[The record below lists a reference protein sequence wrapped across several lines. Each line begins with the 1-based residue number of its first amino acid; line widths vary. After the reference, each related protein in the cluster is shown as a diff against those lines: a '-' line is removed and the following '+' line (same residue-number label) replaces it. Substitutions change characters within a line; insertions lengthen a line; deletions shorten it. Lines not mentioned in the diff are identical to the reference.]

1 MDLSEQHFPS
11 SSCSLV
17 NPSQLHMYI
26 LSIESAEEI
35 EEYVGDLIQG
45 TDGKKRQFIDELL
58 EKWQRSRQRAPE
70 SVQLYR
76 RNEEMDT
83 EVSEMMR
90 GCDAL
95 KKSKR
100 KGRNKQETMIY
111 TEKAP
116 APEEVKT
123 PIDLAKAQESSPSSS
138 SSSFKKKK
146 FVSLYAKEGQD
157 KLAILLPGRH
167 PCECLAQ
174 KHKLINNC
182 LTCGRIVCEQEGS
195 GPCLFCGSLV
205 CTEEEQEILQRDS
218 NKSQKLRKKL
228 MAGSFPYMCGPCCV
242 SGVERGCEGSEKD
255 VLPHEEAR
263 MQAGLEKALQHKD
276 KLLEF
281 DKNRL
286 VAEGKILIMSANIH
300 NCSFP
305 YMCGPCC
312 VSGVERGCEGSEKDV
327 LPHEEARMQAGLEKA
342 LQHKDKLLE
351 FDKNRF
357 DDTVHALN
365 TGSLGQSS
373 KPADCGPR
381 QHLRELVNP
390 NIIQAAPVWVDLIDP
405 APLRKPQSSQLKG
418 SQSDPSAERTRLR
431 IQDKELQ
438 EIADDGC
445 VRRTKVIDDES
456 DYFSTDSNQW
466 LSQAEREALRK
477 RGEELRE
484 LRHASRQG
492 RKITF
497 DFAGRQILEEGEK
510 MTEYYS
516 NVRRTKVID
525 DESDYF
531 STDSNQWLSQAERE
545 ALRKRGEELRELR
558 HASRQGRKIT
568 FDFAGRQIL
577 EEGEKMTEYYSKF
590 DDTVHAL
597 NTGSLGQSSK
607 PADCGPRQHLRE
619 LVNPNIIQAAPVWVD
634 LIDPAPLRKPQS
646 SQLKGSQSDPSAER
660 TRLRIQD
667 KELQEIADDGW
678 CLSMHQP
685 WASLL
690 IKGIKSVRRTKVIDD
705 ESDYF
710 STDSNQWLSQAEREA
725 LRKRGEELRELRHAS
740 RQGRKITF
748 DFAGRQIL
756 EEGEKMTEYYS
767 KFDDTVHALNTGSL
781 GQSSKPADCGPR
793 QHQRELVNPNIIQA
807 APVWVD
813 LIDPAP
819 LRKPQSSQLKGS
831 QSDPSAE
838 RTRLRI
844 QDKELQ
850 EIADDGWCLSMHQPW
865 ASLLIKGIKR
875 VEGRTWYSS
884 HRGRL
889 WIAAAGKRPTPQEIS
904 QVEASYRTM
913 YKRVPEFPKEYPT
926 GCLLGCVNM
935 ADCLSQEQFREQ
947 FQETCEE
954 SASPF
959 VFICSNPQELVVKFP
974 MKGKHKI
981 CKSCFCFYCIEMH
994 SCWCG
999 LTGFM
1004 QSCTRKQTTLIFLL
1018 FPVGINSIKA

>member
-1 MDLSEQHFPS
+1 R
-11 SSCSLV
+11 
-17 NPSQLHMYI
+17 YI

-35 EEYVGDLIQG
+35 EEYIGDLIQG

-58 EKWQRSRQRAPE
+58 ERWQRSRQRAPE

-76 RNEEMDT
+76 RNEEIDT
-83 EVSEMMR
+83 EVSETMM

-111 TEKAP
+111 TEQAP
-116 APEEVKT
+116 GPEEVKT
-123 PIDLAKAQESSPSSS
+123 PIDLAKAQESSPSSSS

-205 CTEEEQEILQRDS
+205 CTKEEQEILQRDS

-228 MAGSFPYMCGPCCV
+228 MAGVERGCEGSEKDVLPHEEARMQAGLEKALQHKDKLLEFDKNRLAQESSPSSSSFKKKKFVSLYAKEGQDKLAIILPGRHPCECLAQKHKLINNCLTCGRIVCEQEGSGPCLFCGSLVCTKEQEILQRDSNKSQKLRKKLMADQILSDTGSARLVHLVELTVPWENAVDEAYERKKLRFPYMCGPCCV

-281 DKNRL
+281 DKN
-286 VAEGKILIMSANIH
+286 S
-300 NCSFP
+300 
-305 YMCGPCC
+305 
-312 VSGVERGCEGSEKDV
+312 
-327 LPHEEARMQAGLEKA
+327 
-342 LQHKDKLLE
+342 
-351 FDKNRF
+351 
-357 DDTVHALN
+357 
-365 TGSLGQSS
+365 
-373 KPADCGPR
+373 
-381 QHLRELVNP
+381 
-390 NIIQAAPVWVDLIDP
+390 
-405 APLRKPQSSQLKG
+405 
-418 SQSDPSAERTRLR
+418 
-431 IQDKELQ
+431 
-438 EIADDGC
+438 
-445 VRRTKVIDDES
+445 VRRTKVIDDQS
-456 DYFSTDSNQW
+456 DYFSADSNQW

-484 LRHASRQG
+484 LCHASRQG

-497 DFAGRQILEEGEK
+497 DF
-510 MTEYYS
+510 T
-516 NVRRTKVID
+516 
-525 DESDYF
+525 
-531 STDSNQWLSQAERE
+531 
-545 ALRKRGEELRELR
+545 
-558 HASRQGRKIT
+558 
-568 FDFAGRQIL
+568 GRQIL

-597 NTGSLGQSSK
+597 NTGSLGQSPK
-607 PADCGPRQHLRE
+607 PADRGPRQHLRE

-634 LIDPAPLRKPQS
+634 LNDPAPLRKPQS
-646 SQLKGSQSDPSAER
+646 SQLKGSR
-660 TRLRIQD
+660 
-667 KELQEIADDGW
+667 
-678 CLSMHQP
+678 
-685 WASLL
+685 
-690 IKGIKSVRRTKVIDD
+690 
-705 ESDYF
+705 
-710 STDSNQWLSQAEREA
+710 
-725 LRKRGEELRELRHAS
+725 
-740 RQGRKITF
+740 
-748 DFAGRQIL
+748 
-756 EEGEKMTEYYS
+756 
-767 KFDDTVHALNTGSL
+767 
-781 GQSSKPADCGPR
+781 
-793 QHQRELVNPNIIQA
+793 
-807 APVWVD
+807 
-813 LIDPAP
+813 
-819 LRKPQSSQLKGS
+819 
-831 QSDPSAE
+831 SDPSAE

-913 YKRVPEFPKEYPT
+913 YKRVPEFPKEYST
-926 GCLLGCVNM
+926 GCLLGCENM

-981 CKSCFCFYCIEMH
+981 CSAHRYHPCTESGGAKMNTRCPPKRVPSAARFFTLCR
-994 SCWCG
+994 
-999 LTGFM
+999 LTVQQPQSYSVGGQRSSGAAYRQARRRLARLQGSLVRDTVEVPAVRRPVTCSNHKGFLFFL
-1004 QSCTRKQTTLIFLL
+1004 KLL
-1018 FPVGINSIKA
+1018 FSKKVAYHFSSLFKVSKAVSWVNAPIRCRIQTAFPPSSL